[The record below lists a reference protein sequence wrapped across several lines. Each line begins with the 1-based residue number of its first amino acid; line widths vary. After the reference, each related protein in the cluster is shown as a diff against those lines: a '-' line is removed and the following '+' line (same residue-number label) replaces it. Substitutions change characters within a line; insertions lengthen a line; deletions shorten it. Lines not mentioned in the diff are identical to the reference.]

1 MVEQDVI
8 KEETVSFLM
17 IQYRKVLEYLQQMAE
32 DNWRLKKVKNTSMYF
47 ERGYKVRYSY
57 CMIPVELFNREIQIK
72 ARQQDWRQI
81 GTWKHLLIFGK
92 EEQNAMPIIEED
104 ILHQYIKN
112 TRYRKY
118 DLYIVLSC
126 FLVSIGLLAL
136 ALYFVLHAGSFIKY
150 FFITLL
156 WGGLS
161 IYHLWVLLHV
171 CHILWKPEHIEKQSI
186 DEAKFTMRAIHENMM
201 LGVIASVLILIVG

>member
-126 FLVSIGLLAL
+126 FLVSIGL
-136 ALYFVLHAGSFIKY
+136 
-150 FFITLL
+150 
-156 WGGLS
+156 
-161 IYHLWVLLHV
+161 
-171 CHILWKPEHIEKQSI
+171 
-186 DEAKFTMRAIHENMM
+186 
-201 LGVIASVLILIVG
+201 